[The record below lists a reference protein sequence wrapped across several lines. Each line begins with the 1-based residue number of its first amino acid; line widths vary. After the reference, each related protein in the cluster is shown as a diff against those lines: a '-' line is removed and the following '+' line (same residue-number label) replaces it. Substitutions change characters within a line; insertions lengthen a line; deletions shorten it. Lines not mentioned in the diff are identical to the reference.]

1 MDNLDDASDPLPE
14 IPTLSLLFRM
24 SPATAATSSRCC
36 RIAATTSLSVMSQV
50 VEALFEDDARVE
62 KQVVMEIEGLGM
74 LMLVDMSVR
83 WSLNLNVL
91 MKGLMIFILITHIKL
106 AHLIALIFK

>member
-1 MDNLDDASDPLPE
+1 M
-14 IPTLSLLFRM
+14 
-24 SPATAATSSRCC
+24 
-36 RIAATTSLSVMSQV
+36 VK
-50 VEALFEDDARVE
+50 ALFEDDARVE